1 VFSLF
6 LSHTSL
12 LLMNGI
18 SNPELDDC
26 VRVTNPT
33 LDKFVVRISF
43 VMGFCRFIYLMV
55 LELIPS
61 SLGDK
66 PSLLYDSIEVM
77 TVLKDNV

>member
-1 VFSLF
+1 VFSLL
-6 LSHTSL
+6 LSHFSF

-18 SNPELDDC
+18 SNPKLDDC

-33 LDKFVVRISF
+33 LDKFVVHISF
-43 VMGFCRFIYLMV
+43 VTRFCRFIYLMM

-66 PSLLYDSIEVM
+66 PSMLYDGIEVM
-77 TVLKDNV
+77 IVLKDNV